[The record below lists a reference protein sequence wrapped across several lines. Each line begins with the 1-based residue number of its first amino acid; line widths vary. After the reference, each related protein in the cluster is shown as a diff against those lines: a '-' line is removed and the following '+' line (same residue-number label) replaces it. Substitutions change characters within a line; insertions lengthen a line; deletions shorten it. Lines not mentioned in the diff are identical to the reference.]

1 MLTIIQHYKALVSL
15 HHLRVSKTLKF
26 DTRLSAFDLSCKK
39 MTPVWSITTLPPGGL
54 ASPLQGYPQHFIRLP
69 WQFAGTFLYSWG
81 ERSTKSR
88 VELFAQEH
96 NTLTQPGLEPWP
108 LDTVSSTPCVPLLI
122 YMGILKSFLCKRL
135 CTYTYYKSETL
146 GMQYVA
152 W

>member
-1 MLTIIQHYKALVSL
+1 MLTIIQHYKALESL
-15 HHLRVSKTLKF
+15 HHFRVSKTLKF
-26 DTRLSAFDLSCKK
+26 DTRLSAFDLSCKN
-39 MTPVWSITTLPPGGL
+39 MTPVWSITTIPPRVL

-69 WQFAGTFLYSWG
+69 WQFAGTFFYSWG

-135 CTYTYYKSETL
+135 CTYTYYKSEAL
-146 GMQYVA
+146 GM
-152 W
+152 

>member
-39 MTPVWSITTLPPGGL
+39 NDSCLEYHYPSPGGL
-54 ASPLQGYPQHFIRLP
+54 ASPSQGYPQHFIRLP
-69 WQFAGTFLYSWG
+69 WQFAGTFFYSWG

-122 YMGILKSFLCKRL
+122 YMEILKSFLCKRV
-135 CTYTYYKSETL
+135 CTYTYYKSEAL
-146 GMQYVA
+146 DM
-152 W
+152 